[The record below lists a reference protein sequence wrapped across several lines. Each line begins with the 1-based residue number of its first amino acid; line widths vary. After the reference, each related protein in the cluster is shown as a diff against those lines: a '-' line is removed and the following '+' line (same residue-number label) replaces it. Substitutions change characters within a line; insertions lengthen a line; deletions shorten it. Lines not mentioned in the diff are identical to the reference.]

1 METLLL
7 VRHAQARSNA
17 AGVTSGTPPGEGLT
31 AEGIEQAASLR
42 DALAGEAVELGV
54 SSRFLRAR
62 QTLELGVS
70 GLGVPTLAIEEL
82 AEIGFGSFD
91 GGPVEDYRRWAWSAA
106 ADVLCPGGGEAR
118 AAVAAR
124 TARALDIL
132 LARPERVIAVVGHAL
147 PLRYVLDAAQGLVP
161 AARIAA
167 VPHAT
172 PQPLHRDAVV
182 RARSLLDDWAVAAR
196 FRE

>member
-1 METLLL
+1 M
-7 VRHAQARSNA
+7 RHALARSNA
-17 AGVTSGTPPGEGLT
+17 AGVTSGTPPGEGLA

-42 DALAGEAVELGV
+42 DALAGEAVALGV

-62 QTLELGVS
+62 QTLELAVS
-70 GLGVPTLAIEEL
+70 ASGVPMLTVDEL
-82 AEIGFGSFD
+82 DEIGFGSFD
-91 GGPVEDYRRWAWSAA
+91 GGPVEDYRRWAWSAP
-106 ADVLCPGGGEAR
+106 ADALCPGGGETR

-124 TARALDIL
+124 TARALDTL
-132 LARPERVIAVVGHAL
+132 LARPERVIVVVGHAL

-161 AARIAA
+161 AARIAP
-167 VPHAT
+167 VPNAT
-172 PQPLHRDAVV
+172 PLPLDRDAVA